1 MSFYFERFL
10 TGFNEG
16 SIGGGHT
23 GLPVVVDVLVGVVHA
38 EGLVDGGALVHELDG
53 SARVGRD
60 VADGEKPAE
69 TRDTGSTGSRLVL
82 PPPG

>member
-1 MSFYFERFL
+1 MNVA
-10 TGFNEG
+10 GAADDI
-16 SIGGGHT
+16 IGGGDT
-23 GLPVVVDVLVGVVHA
+23 GVPVVVDVLVGIVHA

-53 SARVGRD
+53 AAGVSRD

-69 TRDTGSTGSRLVL
+69 TRHTGSTGSRLVL